1 MPPTNEQSLPRD
13 GAECSVEIE
22 RNSRGVTTGTKI
34 AVRWINQYDPTAAS
48 DGDIDARYDDDDADF
63 TVPVSPT
70 YRITLRAFLAGLD
83 REVQRVLADADAAR
97 QAAKTEEG
105 GAA

>member
-34 AVRWINQYDPTAAS
+34 AVRWINQYDAVAHS
-48 DGDIDARYDDDDADF
+48 RVDDDDDDAAF

-83 REVQRVLADADAAR
+83 REVERVLADAVAAR